1 MYTAQFRIIQC
12 PVTIASGSC
21 LSPTHSP
28 VNSLVLPLI
37 LSLILI
43 SGPSAAATVVTSIT
57 GNVFADGKHLEQ
69 RDVLGS
75 MDHIDIEGNAT
86 ASLLVGDST
95 VALLCHGTSLGF
107 GNDRG
112 DAAYSLNLRTGQ
124 MKVSMSQRATN
135 APLEIRTPAAI
146 ATSLGMQVH
155 LAVNP
160 ETGDT
165 VITSLAHQVRVKG
178 VDASDDDDGVVIS
191 QGEQVT
197 IRTGSKPG
205 DVEAIDV
212 VSFAGSSD
220 CLDDSRY
227 RVAAVKAARREY
239 SASSLD
245 DMAQMDMADDL
256 PTVTAGPPLIPTGT
270 LGPPTFIQACLSHA
284 QCAGPPPG
292 DPDFI
297 PSGPPIGPPGG
308 PPSGSLTGSPSGPPI
323 GPPSG
328 PPAP

>member
-1 MYTAQFRIIQC
+1 MYTAQFRIIQS

-21 LSPTHSP
+21 HSPTLSPITS
-28 VNSLVLPLI
+28 LI

-43 SGPSAAATVVTSIT
+43 PGFSTAATVVTSTT
-57 GNVFADGKHLEQ
+57 GNVSADGKQLGQ
-69 RDVLGS
+69 RDALGS
-75 MDHIDIEGNAT
+75 MDYIDIEGNAT

-95 VALLCHGTSLGF
+95 VAQLCHGASLGF

-112 DAAYSLNLRTGQ
+112 GAAHFLNLITGQ
-124 MKVSMSQRATN
+124 MKVSVSRRATN
-135 APLEIRTPAAI
+135 APLEIHTPAAI
-146 ATSLGMQVH
+146 ASSRGTQVH

-160 ETGDT
+160 ETGET
-165 VITSLAHQVRVKG
+165 VITALAHQVRVKA
-178 VDASDDDDGVVIS
+178 VDTSDDDGVVIS

-197 IRTGSKPG
+197 IRKGLKPG
-205 DVEAIDV
+205 KIETIDA

-239 SASSLD
+239 SESSLD
-245 DMAQMDMADDL
+245 DIAQMDMEDEL
-256 PTVTAGPPLIPTGT
+256 PTVAAGPPLIPTGT
-270 LGPPTFIQACLSHA
+270 LGPPAFIQACLSHA

-297 PSGPPIGPPGG
+297 PSGPPVG
-308 PPSGSLTGSPSGPPI
+308 PPSGPPSGSPSGPPI
-323 GPPSG
+323 GPPIG